1 MDRQRRVVLCEG
13 EMELRFQ
20 SWRVAPLLLLVL
32 CSSDSLNVRILN
44 EEPVHVIP
52 GSDLL
57 LRARIESSAREE
69 IAEVTWERET
79 ETGPVPN
86 RETLATCPG
95 SSSDNNTPCTGTK
108 PNMVAEMGEEET
120 ALHISEYEATDGGD
134 YIVTVTQHDGN
145 KTSARCIVR
154 EYEAVH
160 HVSVSINVSHS
171 LLVCAEAWGTEP
183 IFSWLYN
190 RVALSQTVGE
200 VSQDGTTLRITQNPI
215 CGRFTC
221 RVSNK
226 LGYATATYTAA
237 QCESQEGHSGTVAA
251 VVCLF
256 LLLICGGLLGL
267 LLWWRHR
274 RSVHS
279 RERLHENIDDNS

>member
-1 MDRQRRVVLCEG
+1 MDRQRREILCEG
-13 EMELRFQ
+13 EMELWVQ
-20 SWRVAPLLLLVL
+20 GWRAAPLLLLVL
-32 CSSDSLNVRILN
+32 CSADSLNVRILN

-57 LRARIESSAREE
+57 LRARIESSVREE
-69 IAEVTWERET
+69 IAMVTWERET
-79 ETGPVPN
+79 ETGPAPD
-86 RETLATCPG
+86 RETLASCPG
-95 SSSDNNTPCTGTK
+95 GGDETPCTGTK
-108 PNMVAEMGEEET
+108 ANVRAELGEEES
-120 ALHISEYEATDGGD
+120 ALHISGYEATDGGD
-134 YIVTVTQHDGN
+134 YIVTVTQRDGN
-145 KTSARCIVR
+145 RTSARCIVR

-183 IFSWLYN
+183 IFSWLYD
-190 RVALSQTVGE
+190 RAALSRAVGE
-200 VSQDGTTLRITQNPI
+200 VSQDGTTLRITQLPI
-215 CGRFTC
+215 CGRYTC

-226 LGYATATYTAA
+226 LGHATATYTAD
-237 QCESQEGHSGTVAA
+237 QCQSQEGHSGTVAA

-256 LLLICGGLLGL
+256 LLLICGGVLGL

-279 RERLHENIDDNS
+279 RERLHEHIDDNS

>member
-1 MDRQRRVVLCEG
+1 M
-13 EMELRFQ
+13 RFL
-20 SWRVAPLLLLVL
+20 SWRVAPLLLLAL
-32 CSSDSLNVRILN
+32 CSSDSSNVRILN
-44 EEPVHVIP
+44 EEPVHVIL

-57 LRARIESSAREE
+57 LRAHVESQEE
-69 IAEVTWERET
+69 IAVVTWERET
-79 ETGPVPN
+79 ETGPAPN
-86 RETLATCPG
+86 RVTLATC
-95 SSSDNNTPCTGTK
+95 SSDTPCAGTK
-108 PNMVAEMGEEET
+108 PNVAASIGEQET
-120 ALHISEYEATDGGD
+120 ALQISGYEASDGGD
-134 YIVTVTQHDGN
+134 YIVTVTHQNGN

-200 VSQDGTTLRITQNPI
+200 VSQDGTTLHITQKPI

-226 LGYATATYTAA
+226 LGYATATYTAGK
-237 QCESQEGHSGTVAA
+237 CESEEGHSGTVAA
-251 VVCLF
+251 VVCVF

-279 RERLHENIDDNS
+279 RERLHEHVDDNS